1 MAGSLLLMILLK
13 EFINLNANTDMII
26 KNVKSM
32 ELNTNI
38 VKAVKIIQTLEVS

>member
-38 VKAVKIIQTLEVS
+38 VKAVLIIQTLEVS